1 MLFKVAWRNVWRNRA
16 RSGVIVVSV
25 AIGLWAGIFMVGF
38 YHGMIRQRIRSV
50 IERETSHIQIHHPS
64 FAADHDLGY
73 DIGPKDSILQKLTI
87 GVSIISAAQRVV
99 FYGMAATPSG
109 SAGVKINGVDPE
121 AETAIVGLSKDVDT
135 GSYFKKA
142 GGHEI
147 LIGSRLAKKLRLAV
161 GRKVVLTT
169 EDRDGNLSSGAFR
182 VVGVFRTV
190 NASHDETDVYIRL
203 HDADAL
209 GSMGGAVNEM
219 ALLLHDDKA
228 VDSAV
233 AGLRR
238 AMPGLRVQAWTEINP
253 EMQLLVSTNNQV
265 LVIFMGIILLALAF
279 GIVNTMLMSV
289 LERTREIGMLL
300 SLGMNRVRVFFMI
313 LLETL
318 FLVMVGC
325 PAGILPG
332 VMTVAYLN
340 RRGIDLSSFME
351 ALSSFGWDFMV
362 YPSLEWTQVLT
373 IIGLV
378 VITALLSSLFPARRA
393 LMLKPAEAIRK

>member
-1 MLFKVAWRNVWRNRA
+1 MLIKVAWRNVWRNRS
-16 RSGVIVVSV
+16 RSGVIVLSV

-64 FAADHDLGY
+64 FADDHDLVY
-73 DIGPKDSILQKLTI
+73 DIGAKDSIMARLSVLTS
-87 GVSIISAAQRVV
+87 VRSVAQRVV
-99 FYGMAATPSG
+99 CFGMAATPSG

-121 AETAIVGLSKDVDT
+121 SEAAVIGLSRDVDT
-135 GSYFKKA
+135 GSYFKED
-142 GGHEI
+142 GNHEV
-147 LIGSRLAKKLRLAV
+147 LIGDRLAKKLRLSV
-161 GRKVVLTT
+161 GRKLVLTT
-169 EDRDGNLSSGAFR
+169 EDREGNLSSGAFR

-203 HDADAL
+203 PDADAL
-209 GSMGGAVNEM
+209 GAMGGAVNEV
-219 ALLLHDDKA
+219 ALLLRDDKA
-228 VDSAV
+228 VDSAA
-233 AGLRR
+233 AGLKR
-238 AMPGLRVQAWTEINP
+238 ALPGLRVQTWTEINP

-265 LVIFMGIILLALAF
+265 LVVFMGIILLALAF

-300 SLGMNRVRVFFMI
+300 SLGMSRMRVFLMI

-332 VMTVAYLN
+332 VLTVSYLN
-340 RRGIDLSSFME
+340 RRGIDLSRFME

-362 YPSLEWTQVLT
+362 YPSIEWGQVLT

-378 VITALLSSLFPARRA
+378 VLTALLSSLFPARRA
-393 LMLKPAEAIRK
+393 LLLKPAEAIRK

>member
-16 RSGVIVVSV
+16 RSGVIVLSV

-64 FAADHDLGY
+64 FTDDHDLGY
-73 DIGPKDSILQKLTI
+73 DIGPKDSILQRLPT
-87 GVSIISAAQRVV
+87 GASVRSAAQRIVCH
-99 FYGMAATPSG
+99 GMAATPSG
-109 SAGVKINGVDPE
+109 SSGVKINGVDPDAE
-121 AETAIVGLSKDVDT
+121 ATIIGLSTDVDT
-135 GSYFKKA
+135 GSYFKP
-142 GGHEI
+142 GGSREV
-147 LIGSRLAKKLRLAV
+147 LIGTRLARKLRLVV
-161 GRKVVLTT
+161 GRKMVLTT
-169 EDRDGNLSSGAFR
+169 EDREGNLSSGAFR

-190 NASHDETDVYIRL
+190 NASHDETDVYIRIP
-203 HDADAL
+203 DADEL
-209 GSMGGAVNEM
+209 GSMGGAVNE
-219 ALLLHDDKA
+219 AAILLNDDSP
-228 VDSAV
+228 VDSTA

-238 AMPGLRVQAWTEINP
+238 AMSGLSVQTWTEINP

-265 LVIFMGIILLALAF
+265 LLIFMGIILLALAF

-300 SLGMNRVRVFFMI
+300 SLGMSRMRVFIMI

-325 PAGILPG
+325 PAGIVPG
-332 VMTVAYLN
+332 LLTVGYLS
-340 RRGIDLSSFME
+340 RRGIDLSRYME

-362 YPSLEWTQVLT
+362 YPSLEWQQVLT
-373 IIGLV
+373 IIALV
-378 VITALLSSLFPARRA
+378 VLTSLLSSLFPARRA

>member
-1 MLFKVAWRNVWRNRA
+1 MLIKVAWRNVWRNRS
-16 RSGVIVVSV
+16 RSGVIVLSV

-64 FAADHDLGY
+64 FADDHDLIY
-73 DIGPKDSILQKLTI
+73 DIGAKDSILSRLPI
-87 GVSIISAAQRVV
+87 GTSVRSAVQRIVC
-99 FYGMAATPSG
+99 YGMAATPSG

-121 AETAIVGLSKDVDT
+121 SEADIIGLSRDVDT
-135 GSYFKKA
+135 GSYFKA
-142 GGHEI
+142 TGSHEV
-147 LIGSRLAKKLRLAV
+147 LIGARLAKKLRLSV
-161 GRKVVLTT
+161 GRKLVLTT
-169 EDRDGNLSSGAFR
+169 EDREGNLSSGAFR

-190 NASHDETDVYIRL
+190 NASHDETDVYIRIP
-203 HDADAL
+203 DADGL
-209 GSMGGAVNEM
+209 GAMGGTINEL

-228 VDSAV
+228 VDSA
-233 AGLRR
+233 AEDLRQSL
-238 AMPGLRVQAWTEINP
+238 PGLRVQTWTEINP
-253 EMQLLVSTNNQV
+253 EMQLLVSTNNEV
-265 LVIFMGIILLALAF
+265 LVVFMGIILLALAF

-300 SLGMNRVRVFFMI
+300 SLGMSRVRVFFMI

-332 VMTVAYLN
+332 VLTVAYLN
-340 RRGIDLSSFME
+340 RRGIDLSTFME

-362 YPSLEWTQVLT
+362 YPSLETGQVLT

-378 VITALLSSLFPARRA
+378 VLTALLSSLFPAHRA
-393 LMLKPAEAIRK
+393 LRLKPAEAIRK

>member
-1 MLFKVAWRNVWRNRA
+1 MLIKVAWRNVWRNRA
-16 RSGVIVVSV
+16 RSGVIVLSV

-64 FAADHDLGY
+64 FAEDHDLGY
-73 DIGPKDSILQKLTI
+73 DIGPKDSILQRLPT
-87 GVSIISAAQRVV
+87 GASVRAAAQRTVCH
-99 FYGMAATPSG
+99 GMAATPSG
-109 SAGVKINGVDPE
+109 SSGVKINGVEPDAE
-121 AETAIVGLSKDVDT
+121 AAITGLSKDVDT
-135 GSYFKKA
+135 GSYFKP
-142 GGHEI
+142 GGRNEV
-147 LIGSRLAKKLRLAV
+147 LIGARLAKKLRLVV
-161 GRKVVLTT
+161 GRKMVLTT
-169 EDRDGNLSSGAFR
+169 EDREGNLSSGAFR

-190 NASHDETDVYIRL
+190 NASHDETDVYIRIP
-203 HDADAL
+203 DADVL
-209 GSMGGAVNEM
+209 GAMEGNVNEI
-219 ALLLHDDKA
+219 AILLNEDKS
-228 VDSAV
+228 VDSAA

-238 AMPGLRVQAWTEINP
+238 AMPRLRVETWTEINP

-300 SLGMNRVRVFFMI
+300 SLGMSRMRVFIMI

-325 PAGILPG
+325 PAGIVPG
-332 VMTVAYLN
+332 LLTVGYLS
-340 RRGIDLSSFME
+340 RRGIDLSRYME

-362 YPSLEWTQVLT
+362 YPSLEWRQVLT

-378 VITALLSSLFPARRA
+378 VFTALLSSLFPARRA
-393 LMLKPAEAIRK
+393 LSLKPAEAIRK